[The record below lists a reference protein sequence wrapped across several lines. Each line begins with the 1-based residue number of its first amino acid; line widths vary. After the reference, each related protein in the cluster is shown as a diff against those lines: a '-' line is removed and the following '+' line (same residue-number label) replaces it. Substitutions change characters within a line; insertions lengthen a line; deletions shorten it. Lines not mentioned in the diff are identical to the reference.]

1 MYCEKPIT
9 NDELTSAASMQ
20 ETSSYIIH
28 LLWGSLVGMIY
39 SRYTNTDIL
48 GKPLKIE
55 LKGGTDACL
64 IKL

>member
-1 MYCEKPIT
+1 MYCEKLVT
-9 NDELTSAASMQ
+9 SDELASAASVQ

-28 LLWGSLVGMIY
+28 LLWGSLVSMIC

-64 IKL
+64 IKF